1 MQLFGLIGYP
11 LGHSFSASYFEKKFR
26 EEGVKASYRNF
37 PLEHIEDFESL
48 LALEPDLDGLNVTV
62 PYKQAII
69 PFLDTLSEVAGEIRA
84 VNTVSFRREADRL
97 VLAGNNTDVTG
108 FRRSLEEHLKPGHT
122 SALVLGTGGSSRAI
136 RYVLDQLGI
145 GFIMVSRSEGIRGAE
160 KNDEKRD
167 VSSDEKRDAA
177 NDGIRRTTYRELD
190 SKLVGET
197 PLIINTT
204 PLGMF
209 PGVKAYPDIPYNA
222 ITPGHLLFDLVYN
235 PARTVFLK
243 RGEEMGAT
251 VVNGYDMLVYQ
262 AEASWGIWNSSS

>member
-26 EEGVKASYRNF
+26 REGIEASYRNF
-37 PLEHIEDFESL
+37 PMERIEDFESL
-48 LALEPDLDGLNVTV
+48 LTREPGLAGLNVTV

-69 PFLDTLSEVAGEIRA
+69 PFLDRLSDVAEEIRA
-84 VNTVSFRREADRL
+84 VNTISFKKEGDSL
-97 VLAGNNTDVTG
+97 VLAGDNTDVIG
-108 FRRSLEEHLKPGHT
+108 FRRSLEEHLKPGHR

-136 RYVLDQLGI
+136 RYVLGQMGI
-145 GFIMVSRSEGIRGAE
+145 GFIMVSRSAGIKTGE
-160 KNDEKRD
+160 KSNEKRD
-167 VSSDEKRDAA
+167 DIRDGV
-177 NDGIRRTTYRELD
+177 NGGVRRITYRELD
-190 SKLVGET
+190 SKLVGKT

-209 PGVKAYPDIPYNA
+209 PEVETYPDIPYSA
-222 ITPGHLLFDLVYN
+222 LTADHLLFDLVYN

-243 RGEEMGAT
+243 MGEKRGTT

-262 AEASWGIWNSSS
+262 AEASWEIWNINS